1 MSTSEFDL
9 PEGYRF
15 YSEFRTQKVVG
26 THGEETPVLFLEV
39 RSDDNLPTP
48 DPVIVTYS
56 SNLAGHVLEL
66 AASTKRLYKSEMEK
80 RAFIPAVMK
89 WQLENRVQLNTLES
103 HDT

>member
-1 MSTSEFDL
+1 MSTSGFDL

-26 THGEETPVLFLEV
+26 TQGEDTTVLFLEV

-48 DPVIVTYS
+48 ESVVVTYS

-66 AASTKRLYKSEMEK
+66 VASTNRLYKAEMEK
-80 RAFIPAVMK
+80 RAFVPAVMK
-89 WQLENRVQLNTLES
+89 WQLENRVQLNTLEA
-103 HDT
+103 HNT